1 MSTFF
6 PPVARWHL
14 PEAAVSGS
22 FAEMARDGEQGNEGV
37 ALWLGHRQGGDA
49 VVTHLVALRGSGVRK
64 GPRLLSVEP
73 WLINEVTDLA
83 IELEVTL
90 VGQIHSH
97 GRGWVDMSPTDR
109 TEGIAVPHYLSVIAP
124 WFALRPGTGL
134 VDCGVHVFE
143 SGDGWR
149 RLSPSEVQTRLCVVS
164 GGQVP
169 LISIG
174 EE

>member
-14 PEAAVSGS
+14 PEEAVYGS
-22 FAEMARDGEQGNEGV
+22 IAELARDGEQGNEGIT
-37 ALWLGHRQGGDA
+37 LWLGHRQDGDA
-49 VVTHLVALRGSGVRK
+49 VVTHLVALRGPSVRK
-64 GPRLLSVEP
+64 GPRLLRIEP
-73 WLINEVTDLA
+73 GLINDVIDLA
-83 IELEVTL
+83 LELEVAL
-90 VGQIHSH
+90 IGQIHSH
-97 GRGWVDMSPTDR
+97 GRGWVDLSPTDR

-149 RLSPSEVQTRLCVVS
+149 RLSPSEVQSRLCVVS
-164 GGQVP
+164 GGRVP